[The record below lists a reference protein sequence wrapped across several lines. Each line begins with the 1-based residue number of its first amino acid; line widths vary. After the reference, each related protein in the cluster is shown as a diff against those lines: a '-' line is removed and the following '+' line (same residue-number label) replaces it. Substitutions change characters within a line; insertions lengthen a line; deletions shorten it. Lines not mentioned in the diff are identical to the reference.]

1 LLGLE
6 QQAGR
11 TADAIGLRAASAPSI
26 AAAPLAPGLEPV
38 DNVAARQGMGRIRSA
53 RAHAR
58 PGWSF
63 RIHSENTRCATGV
76 RRRGRPR
83 FPVSKI
89 SRHSN
94 CEPACAIRGT
104 GRIRRGRDRA
114 TRRITDCRSRCHAR
128 PPAARLLRRSP
139 GSESGSTPG
148 LAHARPG
155 FDPSHRERP
164 VCGWCLLVVTT
175 KRQG

>member
-1 LLGLE
+1 MSLPAHRHGASPARSGKGPRLQHRSLL
-6 QQAGR
+6 
-11 TADAIGLRAASAPSI
+11 
-26 AAAPLAPGLEPV
+26 GLEPV
-38 DNVAARQGMGRIRSA
+38 DHVAARQGIRRIWSA

-63 RIHSENTRCATGV
+63 RIHSENTRCATGA

-94 CEPACAIRGT
+94 CEPACAIRCT
-104 GRIRRGRDRA
+104 GRTPPGRDRA
-114 TRRITDCRSRCHAR
+114 TRRIADCRSPSHACR
-128 PPAARLLRRSP
+128 GRRGSCGVRLVRNPDQCLEWR
-139 GSESGSTPG
+139 
-148 LAHARPG
+148 HARPG
-155 FDPSHRERP
+155 FDPSQRERP
-164 VCGWCLLVVTT
+164 VCGSRLLVVTT